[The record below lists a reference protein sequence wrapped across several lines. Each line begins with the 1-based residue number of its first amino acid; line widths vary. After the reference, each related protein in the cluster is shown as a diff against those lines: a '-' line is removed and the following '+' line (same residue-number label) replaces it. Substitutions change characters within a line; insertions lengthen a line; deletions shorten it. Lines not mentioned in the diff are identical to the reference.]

1 MKDIKMQVNL
11 KCGLCANDQFSI
23 IDETIEDLSD
33 SPNETLIKCSDC
45 GRVMTNE
52 ELLEENSNIIEANIE
67 DYSNEI
73 IKEAEKKLKK
83 AFKKWK

>member
-45 GRVMTNE
+45 GRVMTN
-52 ELLEENSNIIEANIE
+52 
-67 DYSNEI
+67 
-73 IKEAEKKLKK
+73 
-83 AFKKWK
+83 